1 MSVRLSHIVLGL
13 VLLASSS
20 CANRKTSDPD
30 IVLSFKQSACFGTCP
45 IYVMTI
51 DENGHVRYE
60 GERFVD
66 KVGVYTKDLSQDEQK
81 ELFKYLKDFE
91 WELFKDEYRTQ
102 VTDLPSIIVHYRTK
116 KVDKKI
122 TITGEHPKE
131 LDVLTQKI
139 QAIANHKDGWINQ
152 NLR

>member
-20 CANRKTSDPD
+20 CANRKKSDPE
-30 IVLSFKQSACFGTCP
+30 IILSFKQTACFGTCP

-51 DENGHVRYE
+51 DENGHVLYE

-66 KVGVYTKDLSQDEQK
+66 KLGVYTKDLSKDEQK
-81 ELFKYLKDFE
+81 ELFKYLNDFE
-91 WELFKDEYRTQ
+91 WELYKDEYRTQ
-102 VTDLPSIIVHYRTK
+102 VTDLPSTIVQYRTK

-131 LDVLTQKI
+131 LDALTQKI
-139 QAIANHKDGWINQ
+139 QAIANHRDGWNNQ